1 MRRKPVLGIDRPPHG
16 RDNDYKMSGC

>member
-1 MRRKPVLGIDRPPHG
+1 MRRKLVLGIDRPPHG

>member
-1 MRRKPVLGIDRPPHG
+1 MRRKPVLGIDRLPHG

>member
-1 MRRKPVLGIDRPPHG
+1 MRRKPVLGIDRPRHG